1 MVKFKKIT
9 KKRAAIRSQTS
20 NDDEGEE
27 YSALD
32 AIQSTQKK
40 QKLVQSTLYK
50 RGLDATKT
58 LKPTPMT
65 VVAENSAPSDVQ
77 KTLFKKTFSS
87 TEHGPTETIME
98 QKHLFAMEEYI
109 NRKLSKPCSNGEKE
123 DVESHVTDLQQE
135 AEADMG
141 AGGTMLGGT
150 GIAEVI
156 LPVDK
161 RLEAV
166 KQTEELR
173 ASLPGTF
180 GKRTASSAGYHL
192 ELSDVRDVASSF
204 SQNFKNLKHQNH
216 LSNTSHGVSSLSEQ
230 GTRADDDRLG
240 FQAARHAAPSKELRP
255 QYQRAND
262 DRLLKQFIKKERA
275 KR

>member
-1 MVKFKKIT
+1 MVKFKKST
-9 KKRAAIRSQTS
+9 KKRAAIRSQTGD
-20 NDDEGEE
+20 DDEGEE
-27 YSALD
+27 CSALD
-32 AIQSTQKK
+32 AIQLTQKK

-50 RGLDATKT
+50 RGLDTTKMW
-58 LKPTPMT
+58 KPEPAMA
-65 VVAENSAPSDVQ
+65 VAEKSVASDVQ
-77 KTLFKKTFSS
+77 KTLFKKAFSS

-98 QKHLFAMEEYI
+98 QKHLCAMEEFI
-109 NRKLSKPCSNGEKE
+109 NKKLSKQCPNGEEE
-123 DVESHVTDLQQE
+123 DMESRVADIQQA

-180 GKRTASSAGYHL
+180 GKSTASSAGYHL
-192 ELSDVRDVASSF
+192 EQSDVRGVAGSF
-204 SQNFKNLKHQNH
+204 SQNFKNLKQQQP
-216 LSNTSHGVSSLSEQ
+216 LSNTFNGMPSLSEQ

-240 FQAARHAAPSKELRP
+240 FQAARHAAPAKEFRP

>member
-1 MVKFKKIT
+1 MVKFKKTT
-9 KKRAAIRSQTS
+9 KKRAAIRSHTS
-20 NDDEGEE
+20 DDDEGED
-27 YSALD
+27 YSALS

-40 QKLVQSTLYK
+40 QKLVQSTLYR
-50 RGLDATKT
+50 RGVDATKT
-58 LKPTPMT
+58 LKPEPAM
-65 VVAENSAPSDVQ
+65 VVTEKSTMSDVQ

-87 TEHGPTETIME
+87 TEQGPTETIME
-98 QKHLFAMEEYI
+98 QKHLSAMEEFI
-109 NRKLSKPCSNGEKE
+109 SKKLSKQCSNGEEE
-123 DVESHVTDLQQE
+123 DTEGHVEDTLQA

-156 LPVDK
+156 LPVEK

-180 GKRTASSAGYHL
+180 GKNIVSSAGYHL
-192 ELSDVRDVASSF
+192 QQSDVRGVASSF
-204 SQNFKNLKHQNH
+204 SQNFRNLKHQQP
-216 LSNTSHGVSSLSEQ
+216 LSSAPDGVSSLSEHVP
-230 GTRADDDRLG
+230 RAADDNRLG
-240 FQAARHAAPSKELRP
+240 FQAARHAPSKELRP